1 MESTDAVP
9 IKTNM
14 IANTETAHRSK
25 RFDKPPHGYAN
36 RMYTSTISPEPAITW
51 PTATSQGTAEWSAI
65 TGRVARNPM
74 TMICRPVGF
83 PGLLRH
89 AMSPVVRK
97 TTADMLKT
105 TTRDNDSP
113 VRNARG
119 PATSVVGA
127 PRIQTKS
134 AVLGLDHQ
142 DIASFRMTATP
153 ALPDGAPRRK
163 RIHVI
168 GRC

>member
-1 MESTDAVP
+1 MASTDAVP

-25 RFDKPPHGYAN
+25 RFDKRPHGYAN
-36 RMYTSTISPEPAITW
+36 RMYTSTISPDPAITW
-51 PTATSQGTAEWSAI
+51 PIATSQGTVERIAI
-65 TGRVARNPM
+65 IGRVARNPM
-74 TMICRPVGF
+74 AMICRPVGF

-105 TTRDNDSP
+105 TTRGDDSP
-113 VRNARG
+113 VRNIRG
-119 PATSVVGA
+119 PATSVVSA

-142 DIASFRMTATP
+142 GIASFRMTAAP
-153 ALPDGAPRRK
+153 ALPDGPR
-163 RIHVI
+163 
-168 GRC
+168 GENAFM